1 MDRNVFYQIAIFFIL
16 LATWLVFSGQ
26 FDRFHVTLG
35 VLSCFLVTWMSSDML
50 FQKRGI
56 PFVIRWRQASRIPG
70 YVGWLLY
77 EILVA
82 NVHVL
87 RLALHPRGPDEVKP
101 RIVRFETKL
110 KSEFAR
116 WVFANSIT
124 LTPGTVTVKVDG
136 DDFYVHTI
144 SVHAA
149 KGLESDMEDRIKRIF
164 EPEEG
169 DQ

>member
-1 MDRNVFYQIAIFFIL
+1 MDRNVFYQLAIFCIL

-35 VLSCFLVTWMSSDML
+35 VLSCFLVTWMSSDM
-50 FQKRGI
+50 FFPKRDI
-56 PFVIRWRQASRIPG
+56 PFGIRWREAPRLPG
-70 YVGWLLY
+70 YLSWLLY

-87 RLALHPRGPDEVKP
+87 RLSLHLRGPNEVKP
-101 RIVRFETKL
+101 QIVRFETKL

-116 WVFANSIT
+116 WVLANSIT

-136 DDFYVHTI
+136 DDFYVHAI

-149 KGLESDMEDRIKRIF
+149 KGLEGEMEDRIKRIF
-164 EPEEG
+164 EPEEC
-169 DQ
+169 D